1 MQRLASLPKVFD
13 NGSGMD
19 EQTLS
24 TLQRRLLEDEHTL
37 GGKNIGIKNVH
48 DRIRLHFG
56 AEYGLQIES
65 KPGEGTAVTIC
76 LPIVQFTEEVVM
88 N

>member
-1 MQRLASLPKVFD
+1 MQRIPFLPKVID

-24 TLQRRLLEDEHTL
+24 TLQKRLLEEEHTI

-56 AEYGLQIES
+56 EEYGLQIES
-65 KPGEGTAVTIC
+65 KLGEGTAVTIC
-76 LPIVQFTEEVVM
+76 MPIVYSNEMVVM
-88 N
+88 D